1 MKVKGFVS
9 SVALICSLAVPSL
22 AGDEGWLTSLETAK
36 TEAVKR
42 QVPILVDFSGSDW
55 CGWCI
60 KLDKEVFSKEEFK
73 AYAKTDLVLLLVDFP
88 RKSKLPEDL
97 KKQNDLLAEKF
108 DVQGFPTVLILN
120 AQGKELARTGYM
132 PGGAEAYVKHVKSL
146 IGKKESRL
154 TGK

>member
-1 MKVKGFVS
+1 MKFKGLVS
-9 SVALICSLAVPSL
+9 SLALICTLAFTSL
-22 AGDEGWLTSLETAK
+22 AGNDGWLTSLEAAK

-73 AYAKTDLVLLLVDFP
+73 AYAKTDLVVLLVDFP
-88 RKSKLPEDL
+88 RKTKLPEDL
-97 KKQNDLLAEKF
+97 KKQNDLMAEKF
-108 DVQGFPTVLILN
+108 NIEGFPTVLLLN
-120 AQGKELARTGYM
+120 GQGKELARTGYM

-146 IGKKESRL
+146 VGKK
-154 TGK
+154 

>member
-1 MKVKGFVS
+1 MKVKGFVYGL
-9 SVALICSLAVPSL
+9 VLVCSLTVSSL
-22 AGDEGWLTSLETAK
+22 AGGDGWLTSFEAAK
-36 TEAVKR
+36 AEAAKR

-60 KLDKEVFSKEEFK
+60 KLDKEVFSQDAFK

-88 RKSKLPEDL
+88 RRAKLSETL

-108 DVQGFPTVLILN
+108 EVQGFPTVLILS

-132 PGGAEAYVKHVKSL
+132 PGGAGEYVKHVKSL
-146 IGKKESRL
+146 IGKK
-154 TGK
+154 

>member
-1 MKVKGFVS
+1 MKGIGFLS
-9 SVALICSLAVPSL
+9 SFALICSLAAPSL
-22 AGDEGWLTSLETAK
+22 AGNDGWLTSLEAAK

-88 RKSKLPEDL
+88 RKSKLPEDI

-108 DVQGFPTVLILN
+108 DVQGFPTVLLLN
-120 AQGKELARTGYM
+120 GQGKELARTGYM

-146 IGKKESRL
+146 VGKK
-154 TGK
+154 

>member
-1 MKVKGFVS
+1 MKVNGFVS
-9 SVALICSLAVPSL
+9 GVALICALTVPSL
-22 AGDEGWLTSLETAK
+22 AGGDGWLTSLEAAK

-88 RKSKLPEDL
+88 RKSKLPEDV

-108 DVQGFPTVLILN
+108 DVQGFPTVLLLN
-120 AQGKELARTGYM
+120 GQGKELARTGYM

-146 IGKKESRL
+146 VGKK
-154 TGK
+154 

>member
-1 MKVKGFVS
+1 MRTKGFVS
-9 SVALICSLAVPSL
+9 GLALVCLLAVSSL
-22 AGDEGWLTSLETAK
+22 AGGDGWLTSLEAAK
-36 TEAVKR
+36 AEAAKR

-88 RKSKLPEDL
+88 RKSKLPADI

-108 DVQGFPTVLILN
+108 EVQGFPTVLLLN

-146 IGKKESRL
+146 VGKK
-154 TGK
+154 